1 MPGQPRAT
9 RPEIADVSGDV
20 PACFE
25 EPVLR
30 RWHIGWLSLMR
41 RRGVVNTR
49 RMPRASTD
57 RDGSARGRI
66 RRDEAPP
73 IDLVL
78 YVSPS
83 SRYTQAARRNCEA
96 LLARFDR
103 RRLKLE
109 ICDVSR
115 NPERAEIDAVY
126 FTPMLVKRSPLPR
139 MFVVGDLSDATAVLE
154 LLESCGVNP
163 RRQS

>member
-1 MPGQPRAT
+1 
-9 RPEIADVSGDV
+9 
-20 PACFE
+20 
-25 EPVLR
+25 
-30 RWHIGWLSLMR
+30 
-41 RRGVVNTR
+41 
-49 RMPRASTD
+49 MPRASTD

-139 MFVVGDLSDATAVLE
+139 MFVVGDLSDATAVVE

-163 RRQS
+163 RRPS

>member
-1 MPGQPRAT
+1 
-9 RPEIADVSGDV
+9 
-20 PACFE
+20 
-25 EPVLR
+25 
-30 RWHIGWLSLMR
+30 
-41 RRGVVNTR
+41 
-49 RMPRASTD
+49 MPRAANT
-57 RDGSARGRI
+57 RAGGARTPA
-66 RRDEAPP
+66 RRDASAPV
-73 IDLVL
+73 DLVL

-103 RRLKLE
+103 RRLTLE

-115 NPERAEIDAVY
+115 HPERAEVDAVY

-139 MFVVGDLSDATAVLE
+139 MFVLGDLSDATPVLE

-163 RRQS
+163 RRS